1 MAINDKTQSPADLL
15 AADVQ
20 SGIKD
25 MQATADKDLVKVAG
39 LRNEVL
45 NVIKGGE
52 KSATDAKPQGP
63 LVPKN
68 QRTVIDARL
77 SVQQATSSTKQKD
90 FGMADS
96 YLYNFTSSEDAIKN
110 LDTFSDNLSDP
121 INRKTFEETKAGAN
135 DEIVNVLN
143 MGKNWNKEG
152 TLFSDT
158 QVVAMKQALLNSSE
172 SLKKIAEA
180 IKGGDDSSA
189 TLFLFRESMARHAS
203 LVQTFKY
210 GRANIARALNSF
222 KIPGDFVGSQGEFER
237 LVVDELGGSK
247 AATMMA
253 EHILDAKNLRELN
266 QYAEGSWMKKT
277 SDGLME
283 IYINGLL
290 SSPRTQFR
298 NLFGNA
304 FFQAY
309 KIPEMTM
316 AAVYNKTENAVKY
329 VGSKMPI
336 TRNVNW
342 FKNPSDGVTFE
353 QVYARMYSYT
363 YSFRKAL
370 QAANVAI
377 KNPPTSTKLETA
389 QYNRATITAENFGFA
404 ADSTFGSAIDL
415 IGKTVRLPG
424 TALVWGDEFFK
435 TMAKYAEESDL
446 AIQYSQ
452 KLQKNGTDP
461 ALIPEMVTDYIYTNP
476 VALKQLEEARL
487 ASVFQDDLGPMMQ
500 SIQKAIGD
508 VKLMGFPILRV
519 QVPFFK
525 TPVNI
530 FKAVYNRS
538 LGVPAKAIAVPFD
551 MIYSTFNKGEPLM
564 NYTKK
569 FMNDAQFRSKEM
581 GIATQAV
588 AMFAVVDQAVADG
601 HITGR
606 PPIDPKKRKYYQE
619 VLDIQPYSFVF
630 YGPNSDTSKPK
641 FDDKGI
647 PNGDLTYVSY
657 AGLEPFGSFFGITA
671 SARDI
676 MQNSTDPVLSDNLA
690 MSYAFATADYFKQIP
705 FIQGMSEFFNM
716 FDKGYDPEQLV
727 DVQSIIKQY
736 ANVVVPYSSLGRDF
750 EKLFDPEKRYI
761 GPDFDVD
768 LDPFKKDKDGNDV
781 VDDRS
786 ILVPNAN
793 FGMPKG
799 GAMQAAQIFQNQVY
813 STFPGASSTL
823 APVYDYFGKPVAPNN
838 GFGMFDK
845 VINFTNAFVPFTI
858 SKNNT
863 IREFEAD
870 IYRLNVPGYSIS
882 KKMYGIKFTDP
893 QWSKLNERFAEVT
906 GQGSNR
912 NKTFEQKVFEL
923 YSGIGPTSKKFL
935 DGTGASGN
943 TDDYRIA
950 ILSAL
955 RREYMDKAFA
965 ELALDNEDFFRIKQ
979 AVDTKKEFLGKN
991 LLGKN

>member
-1 MAINDKTQSPADLL
+1 MAINNTQSPADLL

-25 MQATADKDLVKVAG
+25 MQATADKDLVQVAG
-39 LRNEVL
+39 LRDEVL
-45 NVIKGGE
+45 NVIKKGE
-52 KSATDAKPQGP
+52 QSATDAKPEGP

-68 QRTVIDARL
+68 QQTVQEAI
-77 SVQQATSSTKQKD
+77 SSTKQKE

-110 LDTFSDNLSDP
+110 LDTFSDNISDP
-121 INRKTFEETKAGAN
+121 INKKTFEETKAGAN
-135 DEIVNVLN
+135 DEIANVLN

-172 SLKKIAEA
+172 SLKKIAKA
-180 IKGGDDSSA
+180 IKDGDDSSA

-247 AATMMA
+247 AASMMA

-329 VGSKMPI
+329 IGSKMPI
-336 TRNVNW
+336 TKNVHW

-353 QVYARMYSYT
+353 QVYARLYSYT
-363 YSFRKAL
+363 YSFKKAL
-370 QAANVAI
+370 QAANIAI

-404 ADSTFGSAIDL
+404 ADSSFGSAIDL
-415 IGKTVRLPG
+415 IGKTIRLPG

-446 AIQYSQ
+446 AVQYAH

-487 ASVFQDDLGPMMQ
+487 ASVFQDDLGEQMQ
-500 SIQKAIGD
+500 RLQKTIGET
-508 VKLMGFPILRV
+508 KLMGFPVLRI
-519 QVPFFK
+519 QIPFFK

-538 LGVPAKAIAVPFD
+538 LGVPVKAVAVPFD

-588 AMFAVVDQAVADG
+588 AMFALVDQAVQNG

-606 PPIDPKKRKYYQE
+606 PPLDTKKRKYYQE

-641 FDDKGI
+641 FDENGI
-647 PNGDLTYVSY
+647 PNGDLRYVSY

-676 MQNSTDPVLSDNLA
+676 MQNSTDPLLSDNLA
-690 MSYAFATADYFKQIP
+690 MSYAFATADYFKELP
-705 FIQGMSEFFNM
+705 FIQGMTEFFNM
-716 FDKGYDPEQLV
+716 FDRGYDPEQLV
-727 DVQSIIKQY
+727 DVEAIIKQY
-736 ANVVVPYSSLGRDF
+736 GNVVVPYSSLGRDF
-750 EKLFDPEKRYI
+750 ERLFDPEKRYI
-761 GPDFDVD
+761 GPDFETD
-768 LDPFKKDKDGNDV
+768 LNPFKLDADGNEV
-781 VDDRS
+781 LDDRG
-786 ILVPNAN
+786 ILVSNPNY
-793 FGMPKG
+793 GMPKG
-799 GAMQAAQIFQNQVY
+799 GMMEAAKIFQNQVY

-838 GFGMFDK
+838 GFGMFDN

-863 IREFEAD
+863 IKEFEAD
-870 IYRLNVPGYSIS
+870 IYRLNIPGFSLAKKYNSIS
-882 KKMYGIKFTDP
+882 MTDR
-893 QWSKLNERFAEVT
+893 QWSLLNKTFAEVT
-906 GQGSNR
+906 GEGTNR
-912 NKTFEQKVFEL
+912 NKTFEQVVEEL
-923 YSGIGPTSKKFL
+923 YSGIGPKSKKFL
-935 DGTGASGN
+935 SGTGASGGN
-943 TDDYRIA
+943 DDYRIQ
-950 ILSAL
+950 ILRSL

-965 ELALDNEDFFRIKQ
+965 ILALDYEDFANMKVANETRN
-979 AVDTKKEFLGKN
+979 EFLQNN
-991 LLGKN
+991 LLGK

>member
-1 MAINDKTQSPADLL
+1 MAINKTQSPADLL

-25 MQATADKDLVKVAG
+25 MQATADKDLVQVAG
-39 LRNEVL
+39 LRDEVL
-45 NVIKGGE
+45 NVIKKGE
-52 KSATDAKPQGP
+52 QSATDAKPEGP

-68 QRTVIDARL
+68 QQTVQEAI
-77 SVQQATSSTKQKD
+77 SSTKQKE

-110 LDTFSDNLSDP
+110 LDTFSDNISDP
-121 INRKTFEETKAGAN
+121 INKKTFEETKAGAN
-135 DEIVNVLN
+135 DEIANVLN

-172 SLKKIAEA
+172 SLKKIAKA
-180 IKGGDDSSA
+180 IKDGDDSSA

-247 AATMMA
+247 AASMMA

-329 VGSKMPI
+329 IGSKMPI
-336 TRNVNW
+336 TKNVHW

-353 QVYARMYSYT
+353 QVYARLYSYT
-363 YSFRKAL
+363 YSFKKAL
-370 QAANVAI
+370 QAANIAI

-404 ADSTFGSAIDL
+404 ADSSFGSAIDL
-415 IGKTVRLPG
+415 IGKTIRLPG

-446 AIQYSQ
+446 AVQYAH

-487 ASVFQDDLGPMMQ
+487 ASVFQDDLGEQMQ
-500 SIQKAIGD
+500 RLQKTIGET
-508 VKLMGFPILRV
+508 KLMGFPVLRI
-519 QVPFFK
+519 QIPFFK

-538 LGVPAKAIAVPFD
+538 LGVPVKAVAVPFD

-588 AMFAVVDQAVADG
+588 AMFALVDQAVQNG

-606 PPIDPKKRKYYQE
+606 PPLDTKKRKYYQE

-641 FDDKGI
+641 FDENGI
-647 PNGDLTYVSY
+647 PNGDLRYVSY

-676 MQNSTDPVLSDNLA
+676 MQNSTDPLLSDNLA
-690 MSYAFATADYFKQIP
+690 MSYAFATADYFKELP
-705 FIQGMSEFFNM
+705 FIQGMTEFFNM
-716 FDKGYDPEQLV
+716 FDRGYDPEQLV
-727 DVQSIIKQY
+727 DVEAIIKQY
-736 ANVVVPYSSLGRDF
+736 GNVVVPYSSLGRDF
-750 EKLFDPEKRYI
+750 ERLFDPEKRYI
-761 GPDFDVD
+761 GPDFETD
-768 LDPFKKDKDGNDV
+768 LNPFKLDADGNEV
-781 VDDRS
+781 LDDRG
-786 ILVPNAN
+786 ILVSNPNY
-793 FGMPKG
+793 GMPKG
-799 GAMQAAQIFQNQVY
+799 GMMEAAKIFQNQVY

-838 GFGMFDK
+838 GFGMFDN

-863 IREFEAD
+863 IKEFEAD
-870 IYRLNVPGYSIS
+870 IYRLNIPGFSLAKKYNSIS
-882 KKMYGIKFTDP
+882 MTDR
-893 QWSKLNERFAEVT
+893 QWSLLNKTFAEVT
-906 GQGSNR
+906 GEGTNR
-912 NKTFEQKVFEL
+912 NKTFEQVVEEL
-923 YSGIGPTSKKFL
+923 YSGIGPKSKKFL
-935 DGTGASGN
+935 SGTGASGGN
-943 TDDYRIA
+943 DDYRIQ
-950 ILSAL
+950 ILRSL

-965 ELALDNEDFFRIKQ
+965 ILALDYEDFANMKVANETRN
-979 AVDTKKEFLGKN
+979 EFLQNN
-991 LLGKN
+991 LLGK